1 MAVTVH
7 MIKRVPVVVAGLAVL
22 LGSSVWVTA
31 ASGAAPQTGAASTGA
46 PRSEVAERQA
56 MLDQYCVTCHN
67 ERLRVADLEL
77 DAVDLADVGAHAELL
92 EKVVQKMR
100 AGGMPPPRRPRPEK
114 SVYDGF
120 RTWLEGE
127 LDRAALA
134 NSNPGRTETFQRIN
148 QTHYRN
154 AIRDLFDLDIDVA
167 ELLPGDAPDEHG
179 FDNNAGA
186 LSFSPALMERYL
198 SAAHKVAALA
208 VGAPPRGEVIATY
221 DVPLRLDQDYQQGE
235 DLPFGSRG
243 GTAVHHTFPAS
254 GEYLI
259 RITLQTNYVE
269 FPRGLD
275 IPHDM
280 EVSLDGRLL
289 EQFTVGGAAPG
300 RPAPYSYEGNIRGDD
315 AWEAYMMGLTAGG
328 LEVRAS
334 VSGGPHVLGV
344 TFPRE
349 TWEEEGVLQPPQVG
363 YPLAINGMPDQNPRV
378 GRVEILGPISVAEP
392 GDTPSRRKIFIC
404 QPASEAEAPA
414 CAKAILS
421 ALTRRIYRRPVDD
434 GDVATLMDFYDVGR
448 GDGGFEAGIQYA
460 LERLLTSP
468 DFLFRVEAAPIDLPS
483 GGAYPVGD
491 TELASRLSFFL
502 WGSIPDEELLTAAD
516 AGALSAPEEL
526 EGQVARM
533 LADPRAR
540 SLVRDFAGQWLYVRN
555 MESVHPT
562 PNEFPEFDESLRE
575 ALRTETELFL
585 EDQLREDRS
594 VIELL
599 NADYTFLNERLAR
612 HYGIPG
618 IYGSRFRKVELG
630 GSPRAGLLGH
640 GSLMTVTSY
649 PNRTSPVLRGKYVL
663 ENFLGAPPP
672 EPPPNVP
679 TLEESGEDGRALTM
693 REAMER
699 HRANPTCASC
709 HATMDPIGFALENFD
724 AVGAFRRESANQPI
738 DASGVM
744 PDGGAFDGPAG
755 LRDMLLDRSD
765 LFVGTLTQKL
775 MTYALGRGVEYYDM
789 PTVRQIVRDAA
800 DEDYRWSSIVLGI
813 VRSTPFQMRRSD

>member
-1 MAVTVH
+1 MITRFVLAGVSLLLGASIYVDAAGGEAQPASSSAVT
-7 MIKRVPVVVAGLAVL
+7 AEL
-22 LGSSVWVTA
+22 
-31 ASGAAPQTGAASTGA
+31 
-46 PRSEVAERQA
+46 AERQA
-56 MLDQYCVTCHN
+56 LLDRYCVTCHN

-77 DAVDLADVGAHAELL
+77 DGIDLANVGEHAELL
-92 EKVVQKMR
+92 EKVVRKMR
-100 AGGMPPPRRPRPEK
+100 AGAMPPPPRPRPEK

-134 NSNPGRTETFQRIN
+134 NPNPGRTETFQRLN

-154 AIRDLFDLDIDVA
+154 AIRDLFALDIDA
-167 ELLPGDAPDEHG
+167 SELLPADAPDEHG

-186 LSFSPALMERYL
+186 LSFSPVLMERYI

-208 VGAPPRGEVIATY
+208 VGAAPRGEVIATY
-221 DVPLRLDQDYQQGE
+221 DVPLRLDQEYYQGE

-243 GTAVHHTFPAS
+243 GTAIRHTFPTS

-259 RITLQTNYVE
+259 KVTLQTNYVE

-275 IPHDM
+275 MPHDI

-289 EQFTVGGAAPG
+289 EQFTVGGKAPG

-315 AWEAYMMGLTAGG
+315 EWEAYMMALTANG
-328 LEVRAS
+328 LNVQAS
-334 VSGGPHVLGV
+334 VTGGPHVLGV

-349 TWEEEGVLQPPQVG
+349 TWEQEGVLQPPQIG
-363 YPLAINGMPDQNPRV
+363 YPLAINGMPDENPRI
-378 GRVEILGPISVAEP
+378 GRVEIIGPIVVGDP
-392 GDTPSRRKIFIC
+392 GDTPSRRQIFSC
-404 QPASEAEAPA
+404 HPATAAEEPA
-414 CAKAILS
+414 CAREILS
-421 ALTRRIYRRPVDD
+421 TLTRRVYRRPVDER
-434 GDVATLMDFYDVGR
+434 DVATLLDFYEAGR
-448 GDGGFEAGIQYA
+448 SEGGFEAGIQYA

-468 DFLFRVEAAPIDLPS
+468 DFLFRVEAAPVDLPS
-483 GGAYPVGD
+483 ATAYPIGD

-502 WGSIPDEELLTAAD
+502 WGSIPDEDLLAAAE
-516 AGALSAPEEL
+516 AGTLSAPDEL
-526 EGQVARM
+526 ERQVVRM
-533 LADPRAR
+533 LRDPRAR
-540 SLVRDFAGQWLYVRN
+540 SLVRDFAGQWLYLRN

-562 PNEFPEFDESLRE
+562 PNEFPQFDESLRE
-575 ALRTETELFL
+575 ALQTETELFL
-585 EDQLREDRS
+585 EDQLRDDRS

-612 HYGIPG
+612 HYRIPG
-618 IYGSRFRKVELG
+618 IYGSRFRKVTLED
-630 GSPRAGLLGH
+630 SPRAGLLGH

-679 TLEESGEDGRALTM
+679 TLEEEGEDGRALSM

-699 HRANPTCASC
+699 HRTNPTCASC
-709 HATMDPIGFALENFD
+709 HSTMDPIGFALENFD
-724 AVGAFRRESANQPI
+724 AVGAFRQEFDDQPI
-738 DASGVM
+738 DASGTM

-755 LRDMLLDRSD
+755 LRDILLDRSD
-765 LFVGTLTQKL
+765 LFVGTLTHKL
-775 MTYALGRGVEYYDM
+775 MTYGLGRGLEFYDM

-800 DEDYRWSSIVLGI
+800 DDDYRWSSIVLGI
-813 VRSTPFQMRRSD
+813 VRSAPFQMRRSD